1 MNGAQYCRRL
11 GNGLWSIKNRVV
23 IFKNDEFLGDF
34 NDLNE
39 FIWKKWKYVLNEDWY
54 KLASDHLIEYLE
66 SKTEQCV
73 SKICFLYSKSFIL
86 IQKISKRFENEII

>member
-1 MNGAQYCRRL
+1 M
-11 GNGLWSIKNRVV
+11 V
-23 IFKNDEFLGDF
+23 FKNDEFLGDF

-39 FIWKKWKYVLNEDWY
+39 FIWKKWKYVFNQDWY

-73 SKICFLYSKSFIL
+73 SKIRFLHRKSSIL
-86 IQKISKRFENEII
+86 SNISSNLTMVVFNNSFSNRRNFTKIVY